1 MTQYILRR
9 LLLLPIILFGV
20 SVLVFLVLHLVP
32 GNPAL
37 AIAGPDAPPETVAA
51 IEREL
56 GLDRPLPEQYA
67 LYIGRVVQGDLGRS
81 LRSRRPVL
89 ADVMDALPNTLQL
102 AAVAAAITPVFAIP
116 LGVLAAAR
124 RGTLVDTGLMLMS
137 TLGITLPVFAL
148 ALGFMWIFGYQLRV
162 FPISGYGGPIWTS
175 EGLRSVTLPALTLA
189 IGAVAQ
195 LARLTRS
202 AMLEVLHQDYVRSA
216 RAKGLGESVVL
227 VRHALA
233 NALLPV
239 VTVVG
244 LQLALLLSGAVVT
257 ETVFAWP
264 GVGRLA
270 VFAIQARDF
279 PLVQGTVLVIAVMFV
294 LVNLAVDVLYAY
306 VDPRIHYG

>member
-1 MTQYILRR
+1 MTPYILRR
-9 LLLLPIILFGV
+9 LLLLPVILIGV

-32 GNPAL
+32 GNPAQV
-37 AIAGPDAPPETVAA
+37 IAGPDAPPETVAA
-51 IEREL
+51 IEHEL

-67 LYIGRVVQGDLGRS
+67 LYVGRVLQGDLGRS

-89 ADVMDALPNTLQL
+89 SDVMDALPNTLQL
-102 AAVAAAITPVFAIP
+102 ALVAALVTPLLAIP
-116 LGVLAAAR
+116 LGVIAASR
-124 RGTLVDTGLMLMS
+124 RGTAVDTGLMVVSM
-137 TLGITLPVFAL
+137 LGITLPVFAL
-148 ALGFMWIFGYQLRV
+148 ALGFMWIFGYQLRL
-162 FPISGYGGPIWTS
+162 FPISGYGGPIWTTD
-175 EGLRSVTLPALTLA
+175 GLRSVALPALTLA

-202 AMLEVLHQDYVRSA
+202 AMLDVLNQDYVRTA
-216 RAKGLGESVVL
+216 RAKGLRDGVVL
-227 VRHALA
+227 LRHALT
-233 NALLPV
+233 NAMLPV
-239 VTVVG
+239 VTVIG
-244 LQLALLLSGAVVT
+244 LQVALLLSGAVVT

-270 VFAIQARDF
+270 VFAIQGRDF